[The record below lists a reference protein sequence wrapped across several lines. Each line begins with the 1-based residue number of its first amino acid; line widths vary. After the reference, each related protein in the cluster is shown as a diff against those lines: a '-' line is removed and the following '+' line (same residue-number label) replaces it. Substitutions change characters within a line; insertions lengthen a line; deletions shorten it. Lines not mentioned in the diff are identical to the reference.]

1 MPHETQEES
10 FALSHNTRWG
20 TVHRFQTGK
29 VFVNHKWFLGYTK
42 DENGELVIEP
52 EQAEIVRRI
61 YREFLTGKSTRK
73 IAKGLTEDGLING
86 AGNKKWHESNII
98 GILKNEKYM
107 GDALLQKS
115 YTVDFLT
122 KKRVK
127 NNGIVQRYYVE
138 DSHPAIISK
147 DEFAAVQAEFTR
159 RSTMRGYSRTGKS
172 QYTCQYPFS
181 GMLYCYQCGAKLR
194 RSSWGTGKHTTYIWK
209 CINKEQNGL
218 GSCDSKDV
226 KERELELA
234 FVRAVNK
241 LLGNKDTFIDTLLDN
256 IYRGMTIAQEE
267 YTREEV
273 EERLRELHQEMM
285 SLVRLNAKAR
295 TGANAFD
302 KEYAEVAAEIEL
314 MQERKQKLNDAE
326 LERIIRRN
334 KVEELREYITSQ
346 DAPLAKFDGD
356 LFRKLVERVLVHSM
370 VEVTFVFRSG
380 VEVKEIVG

>member
-1 MPHETQEES
+1 MQEES

-20 TVHRFQTGK
+20 IVHRFQTGK

-42 DENGELVIEP
+42 DENGELIIDP

-73 IAKGLTEDGLING
+73 IAKGLTEDGLVNG

-147 DEFAAVQAEFTR
+147 DDFAAVQAEFTR

-194 RSSWGTGKHTTYIWK
+194 RSSWGTGKYRSYIWK

-218 GSCDSKDV
+218 GSCDSKDI
-226 KERELELA
+226 KERGLELA
-234 FVRAVNK
+234 FVTAINK
-241 LLGNKDTFIDTLLDN
+241 VLGDKDSFIETLLGN
-256 IYRGMTIAQEE
+256 IYMGMTMAQEE
-267 YTREEV
+267 YNREQV

-295 TGANAFD
+295 T
-302 KEYAEVAAEIEL
+302 
-314 MQERKQKLNDAE
+314 
-326 LERIIRRN
+326 
-334 KVEELREYITSQ
+334 
-346 DAPLAKFDGD
+346 
-356 LFRKLVERVLVHSM
+356 
-370 VEVTFVFRSG
+370 
-380 VEVKEIVG
+380 